1 MSTAAIVKEK
11 GESQGSALDDYI
23 SKKGISVDKLKEITQ
38 HNSNSVPTS
47 AFISIPHPLDSIPAS
62 VSRTSNVSPK

>member
-1 MSTAAIVKEK
+1 MSTAVSVKDK

-47 AFISIPHPLDSIPAS
+47 
-62 VSRTSNVSPK
+62 VSRGLLIP

>member
-1 MSTAAIVKEK
+1 MSTAASVKDK
-11 GESQGSALDDYI
+11 GELQGSALDDYI

-47 AFISIPHPLDSIPAS
+47 ALLCLLIL
-62 VSRTSNVSPK
+62 

>member
-1 MSTAAIVKEK
+1 MSTATTVKDK
-11 GESQGSALDDYI
+11 GEAQGSALDDYI

-47 AFISIPHPLDSIPAS
+47 VRINPLIL
-62 VSRTSNVSPK
+62 

>member
-23 SKKGISVDKLKEITQ
+23 SKKGISVDK